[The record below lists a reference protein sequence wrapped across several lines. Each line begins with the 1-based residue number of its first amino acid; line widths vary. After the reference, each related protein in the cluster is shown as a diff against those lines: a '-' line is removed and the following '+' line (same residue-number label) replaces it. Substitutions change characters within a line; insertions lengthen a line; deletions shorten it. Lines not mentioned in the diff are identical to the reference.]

1 MQFVSTLSS
10 KLFNGIFE
18 NPLVQVISVKN
29 FLSCIFVA
37 LALGIFLAAVY
48 TFKSRFTKSFV
59 LTLAMLPAVVCV
71 VIMMVNG
78 NVGAGVAVAGAFNLV
93 RFRSVPGTAK
103 EIGTIFL
110 AMCSGIVVGMGY
122 FGFAILFTVVLGLFM
137 LICSALGL
145 GTKKSNPCE
154 RVLRITIPED
164 LNYTEVFDDLMEK
177 YTSDNEIMRVKTANM
192 GSMFKLTYNIRLKDV
207 SKEKEFIDEIRCRN
221 GNLEVSMAKP
231 EVNAVEQL

>member
-1 MQFVSTLSS
+1 MLSANIF
-10 KLFNGIFE
+10 KGIFDNE
-18 NPLVQVISVKN
+18 LIQVISPKN
-29 FLSCIFVA
+29 FLLCLVVA
-37 LALGIFLAAVY
+37 LALGIFLALVY
-48 TFKSRFTKSFV
+48 TFKSRYTKSFV
-59 LTLAMLPAVVCV
+59 VTLAMLPAVVCV

-110 AMCSGIVVGMGY
+110 AMCAGIVVGMGY
-122 FGFAILFTVVLGLFM
+122 FAFAITFTVILGLFI
-137 LICSALGL
+137 LLCSALGL

-177 YTSDNEIMRVKTANM
+177 YTSFNEIERVKTVNM
-192 GSMFKLTYNIRLKDV
+192 GSMFRLTYNIRLKDV
-207 SKEKEFIDEIRCRN
+207 KQEKEFIDEIRCRN

-231 EVNAVEQL
+231 EVNLVEL

>member
-1 MQFVSTLSS
+1 MLSANIF
-10 KLFNGIFE
+10 KGIFDNE
-18 NPLVQVISVKN
+18 LITVISPGN
-29 FLSCIFVA
+29 FLLCIGVA
-37 LALGIFLAAVY
+37 LLLGIFLAAVY
-48 TFKSRFTKSFV
+48 TFKSRYTKSFV
-59 LTLAMLPAVVCV
+59 VILAMLPAVVCV

-110 AMCSGIVVGMGY
+110 AMCAGIVVGMGY
-122 FGFAILFTVVLGLFM
+122 FAFAITFTVILGLFI
-137 LICSALGL
+137 LVCSAFGL
-145 GTKKSNPCE
+145 GTKKSNPTE

-177 YTSDNEIMRVKTANM
+177 YTSFNEIERVKTVNM
-192 GSMFKLTYNIRLKDV
+192 GSMFRLTYNIKLKDA
-207 SKEKEFIDEIRCRN
+207 KQEKEFIDEIRCRN

-231 EVNAVEQL
+231 EVNLVEL

>member
-1 MQFVSTLSS
+1 MLSANIF
-10 KLFNGIFE
+10 KGIFDNE
-18 NPLVQVISVKN
+18 LIQVISPKN
-29 FLSCIFVA
+29 FLLCLVVA
-37 LALGIFLAAVY
+37 LALGIFLALVY
-48 TFKSRFTKSFV
+48 TFKSRYTKSFV
-59 LTLAMLPAVVCV
+59 VTLAMLPAVVCV

-110 AMCSGIVVGMGY
+110 AMCAGIVVGMGY
-122 FGFAILFTVVLGLFM
+122 FAFAITFTVILGLFI
-137 LICSALGL
+137 LLCSALGL

-177 YTSDNEIMRVKTANM
+177 YTSFNEIERVKTTNM
-192 GSMFKLTYNIRLKDV
+192 GSMFRLTYNIRLKDA
-207 SKEKEFIDEIRCRN
+207 KQEKEFIDEIRCRN

-231 EVNAVEQL
+231 EVNLVEL

>member
-1 MQFVSTLSS
+1 MLSANIF
-10 KLFNGIFE
+10 KGIFDNE
-18 NPLVQVISVKN
+18 LIQVISPKN
-29 FLSCIFVA
+29 FLLCLVVA
-37 LALGIFLAAVY
+37 LALGIFLALVY
-48 TFKSRFTKSFV
+48 TFKSRYTKSFV
-59 LTLAMLPAVVCV
+59 VTLAMLPAVVCV

-110 AMCSGIVVGMGY
+110 AMCAGIVVGMGY
-122 FGFAILFTVVLGLFM
+122 FAFAITFTVILGLFI
-137 LICSALGL
+137 LLCSALGL
-145 GTKKSNPCE
+145 GTKKSSPCE

-177 YTSDNEIMRVKTANM
+177 YTSFNEIERVKTTNM
-192 GSMFKLTYNIRLKDV
+192 GSMFRLTYNIRLKDA
-207 SKEKEFIDEIRCRN
+207 KQEKEFIDEIRCRN

-231 EVNAVEQL
+231 EVNLVEL